1 MMIPKDK
8 PSFYLYG
15 IGQSPDRLTLGT
27 LVYDNY
33 ATLDRVCTFP
43 RINGCFTTKTNRKF
57 ALGVEGVDLLHVSV
71 DFGKSRSRIIRAEN
85 GRRVILDDPEEF
97 FQQTVLQHP
106 EVQRKLQLWL
116 TVAHS
121 AFVALEA
128 FFKKPKIYCLTGFY
142 ELERVSAKT
151 DDGKSDSLEAGIS
164 SAVVGAATGVP
175 VGFAIGPLANG
186 KTIEADVFM
195 PGPCIWAAR
204 YQQIDVEWRKETTQ
218 GKSPLPKIT
227 LRPEPVF
234 SKYMVRAGPKRADE
248 EAEESLDP
256 TQSEAQVR
264 KGDEMTMKLRGA
276 DEVMDGMEEMDT
288 EEEKKY
294 WKAFKKAE
302 DRLLRQEEVDK
313 EDASSGSENSDRNAT
328 SSSCPVGSLETSED
342 VGKGD

>member
-1 MMIPKDK
+1 MSPKDK

-43 RINGCFTTKTNRKF
+43 RINDNTLVRSEPISGCFTTKTNRKF

-71 DFGKSRSRIIRAEN
+71 DFGKSRSRIIHAEN
-85 GRRVILDDPEEF
+85 GRRVILDD
-97 FQQTVLQHP
+97 
-106 EVQRKLQLWL
+106 
-116 TVAHS
+116 

-151 DDGKSDSLEAGIS
+151 DDSKSDSLEAGIS

-175 VGFAIGPLANG
+175 VGLAIGPLANG
-186 KTIEADVFM
+186 KTIQADIFM

-234 SKYMVRAGPKRADE
+234 SKYMVRAGPKRADQ

-256 TQSEAQVR
+256 TQSDAQVR
-264 KGDEMTMKLRGA
+264 KGDEMTIKLRGV
-276 DEVMDGMEEMDT
+276 DEVTDGMEEMDT

-313 EDASSGSENSDRNAT
+313 EDASSGSENSDGNAT
-328 SSSCPVGSLETSED
+328 SSSCLVGSLEISED